1 MAKNTFNRELKF
13 KAQLALKPC
22 PKYKRQKG
30 SSYQGPRLQKQI
42 YKKPTGDLPGTYQE
56 PTRNPP
62 GTCQEPTRN

>member
-42 YKKPTGDLPGTYQE
+42 YKKPTRDLPGTY
-56 PTRNPP
+56 
-62 GTCQEPTRN
+62 